1 LYPTTDQVAAEA
13 AQRSLDAA
21 VKVTGAAEHISED
34 TVRLAATIKSAA
46 TDTKSF
52 AEGMSDLTST
62 IQNGL
67 QPAASILQ
75 KLGQQIDRFDEAAKR
90 WAAFDQTLGVL
101 YTNLSAGQQLIV
113 DQSERMREQ
122 SEQQAGQLAGVS
134 QMLADAHTQV
144 FQRVETSYGQMAT
157 RMESLQVPF
166 KDAVV
171 QMLDQ
176 VEMLRR
182 FSETVLTNSERSLA
196 TLAEKLQPL
205 GTIDLRT
212 GELAGTLGSLVR
224 QQTETTKA
232 VLELQNA
239 DSSETL
245 KNALRDQTALLR
257 EIRDRVGSL
266 SRGSD
271 SGERSASRRDT
282 HERAERETSVPA
294 SESSEV
300 DREHTKPLY
309 EIRDRLDPAATQGN
323 SAAEF
328 RDLLRDQTEL
338 LRDMRDLFARLAVP
352 PLALAASATA
362 KESFP
367 ATDHRFNYT
376 DQPARRSN
384 NSFGRIPSWFRRIF
398 RSGRGSS

>member
-1 LYPTTDQVAAEA
+1 
-13 AQRSLDAA
+13 
-21 VKVTGAAEHISED
+21 
-34 TVRLAATIKSAA
+34 
-46 TDTKSF
+46 
-52 AEGMSDLTST
+52 
-62 IQNGL
+62 
-67 QPAASILQ
+67 
-75 KLGQQIDRFDEAAKR
+75 
-90 WAAFDQTLGVL
+90 
-101 YTNLSAGQQLIV
+101 
-113 DQSERMREQ
+113 
-122 SEQQAGQLAGVS
+122 
-134 QMLADAHTQV
+134 
-144 FQRVETSYGQMAT
+144 
-157 RMESLQVPF
+157 MESLQVPF